1 MTDIPNYESFAKIE
15 PLDKGMSSDKKYRIE
30 TRSGEH
36 RLLRVSDIAEYDRKR
51 AEFELLK
58 RVAELGIP
66 ASRPVDFG
74 TCDGGKSVYQL
85 LTWIDGEELDTA
97 LPTMSETE
105 QYAAGLKA
113 GAFLRK
119 LHSIPAPDGF
129 ADWAERYFAVIDE
142 RLDAYRDEGAPFEG
156 SELMLAYLDGNRG
169 LLKSRP
175 QCRQHGDYHEGN
187 LIISSDKSIS
197 VIDWHNVDFD
207 GYGDPWY
214 ELGRCF
220 SNIQYYAVGEI
231 HGYFDGDPPEKFWR
245 LFAYYSAVSA
255 ITSIV
260 WAKYQAPEYFAE
272 KLQSNLDILRWFDN
286 FNCVVPSWY
295 LQYSHIHVQ
304 YIPNYETF
312 AKIEPLDKGWSSD
325 KKYYIETHD
334 GERLLLRVSD
344 IAEYDHKRAEYEAL
358 GKAAALKLYTA
369 QPIEFGTCGNGAEVY
384 YLVTWLDGEDAAAM
398 FPRLTDGERYALGI
412 KSGELLRKL
421 HSLSAPDNAE
431 PWKIRFNR
439 KIDERLSSYRHNNA
453 QSEIGELAIKYLSDN
468 AGLLENRPQ
477 TFNHGDFNSTNIIVA
492 PGGEVGAVDFNC
504 YNGDYGD
511 PLWEMICI
519 SYMETPDPYYYTGLW
534 NGYTGGKPDN
544 EFFEM
549 TAYYFAYDVLT
560 SLSSGA
566 NSGFDNGG
574 FEKKVFEWYD
584 GFKRLIPS
592 WYLKDVYIQYID
604 GLPVKLKAP
613 FDLEFIHRYGKVF
626 KVLEQRSG
634 NLCLGV
640 EKDGKRYFVKFAGAP
655 TAYSNDTEE
664 LVALLRA
671 SAKTYEDLAHPS
683 LIHLVNAEEI
693 GGGFATVFDWTDA
706 ECAGR
711 DYSASRAKFMALPLE
726 TRASVFED
734 IMEFHAHAAQRGYVA
749 IDFYDASIM
758 YDFERGKTVICD
770 IDLYQKAPYTGYL
783 GKWGSASFVSPEEV
797 AQGAVMDEI
806 TTVHTMGQTAFALFS
821 DSDRTPEKWPLDTR
835 LYAVVKRAISDK
847 RSERQQSIR
856 QLIDEWS
863 GVV

>member
-30 TRSGEH
+30 TRSGEFQ
-36 RLLRVSDIAEYDRKR
+36 LLRVSDIAEYDSKR

-58 RVAELGIP
+58 RVAELGVP

-74 TCDGGKSVYQL
+74 TCNGGKSVYQL

-97 LPTMSETE
+97 LPAMSETE

-119 LHSIPAPDGF
+119 IHSIPAPDDL
-129 ADWAERYFAVIDE
+129 ADWAERYFAVVDE
-142 RLDAYRDEGAPFEG
+142 RLDAYRAEGVPFEG
-156 SELMLAYLDGNRG
+156 FELMLAYLDGNRG

-175 QCRQHGDYHEGN
+175 QCRNHGDYHEGN
-187 LIISSDKSIS
+187 LIISADKSIS

-220 SNIQYYAVGEI
+220 SNIQYYAIGEI
-231 HGYFDGDPPEKFWR
+231 HGYFDGDPPDEFWR

-260 WAKYQAPEYFAE
+260 WAKYDAPEYFDE
-272 KLQSNLDILRWFDN
+272 RLQNNFDVLRWFDN
-286 FNCVVPSWY
+286 FNRIVPPWY
-295 LQYSHIHVQ
+295 LQYSHIH
-304 YIPNYETF
+304 
-312 AKIEPLDKGWSSD
+312 
-325 KKYYIETHD
+325 
-334 GERLLLRVSD
+334 
-344 IAEYDHKRAEYEAL
+344 
-358 GKAAALKLYTA
+358 
-369 QPIEFGTCGNGAEVY
+369 
-384 YLVTWLDGEDAAAM
+384 
-398 FPRLTDGERYALGI
+398 
-412 KSGELLRKL
+412 
-421 HSLSAPDNAE
+421 
-431 PWKIRFNR
+431 
-439 KIDERLSSYRHNNA
+439 
-453 QSEIGELAIKYLSDN
+453 
-468 AGLLENRPQ
+468 
-477 TFNHGDFNSTNIIVA
+477 
-492 PGGEVGAVDFNC
+492 
-504 YNGDYGD
+504 
-511 PLWEMICI
+511 
-519 SYMETPDPYYYTGLW
+519 
-534 NGYTGGKPDN
+534 
-544 EFFEM
+544 
-549 TAYYFAYDVLT
+549 
-560 SLSSGA
+560 
-566 NSGFDNGG
+566 
-574 FEKKVFEWYD
+574 
-584 GFKRLIPS
+584 
-592 WYLKDVYIQYID
+592 IQYID
-604 GLPVKLKAP
+604 GIPVKLKAP

-655 TAYSNDTEE
+655 TAYSNDSEE

-671 SAKTYEDLAHPS
+671 SAKIYQDLAHPS

-711 DYSASRAKFMALPLE
+711 DYPVSRAKFMALPLE
-726 TRASVFED
+726 TRVNVFED
-734 IMEFHAHAAQRGYVA
+734 IMGFHAHAAQRGYVA

-797 AQGAVMDEI
+797 TQGAVMDEI

-821 DSDRTPEKWPLDTR
+821 GSDRTPEKWPLDMR
-835 LYAVVKRAISDK
+835 LYAVVKRAISDN
-847 RSERQQSIR
+847 RNERQQSIR
-856 QLIDEWS
+856 QLITEWMDA
-863 GVV
+863 VR